1 MECLIHAA
9 EIDPNIPFSLANR
22 IVRRDNKAMDSR
34 EFIRRA
40 MIYAY
45 PCELTPD
52 EDGGLVATFPD
63 VPQAITGGKDRAE
76 ARAMAEDALATALA
90 AYVHAQWEIPT
101 PGQPVAG
108 QELVAVPTVV
118 AAKLALYS
126 AMREQRISNAELA
139 SRLAISESTVQKLID
154 PERNSPIV

>member
-1 MECLIHAA
+1 
-9 EIDPNIPFSLANR
+9 
-22 IVRRDNKAMDSR
+22 
-34 EFIRRA
+34 

-52 EDGGLVATFPD
+52 EDGGLVVAFPD
-63 VPQAITGGKDRAE
+63 VPQAITDGRGRAE

-101 PGQPVAG
+101 PSQPVVG

-126 AMREQRISNAELA
+126 AMHEQRISNAELA
-139 SRLAISESTVQKLID
+139 SRLRISESTVQKLIN
-154 PERNSPIV
+154 PEHSSSISHVQKALRAVDRRLVVEVTTV

>member
-1 MECLIHAA
+1 
-9 EIDPNIPFSLANR
+9 
-22 IVRRDNKAMDSR
+22 
-34 EFIRRA
+34 

-45 PCELTPD
+45 PCELNPD
-52 EDGGLVATFPD
+52 GDGGLVASFPD
-63 VPQAITGGKDRAE
+63 IPQAITGGRDRTE
-76 ARAMAEDALATALA
+76 ALTMAEDALATALA
-90 AYVHAQWEIPT
+90 GYVHAQWDIPT
-101 PGQPVAG
+101 PSQPVAG

-154 PERNSPIV
+154 PERNSPIVQVQKALQALGRSLVVEVTAS